1 MFAQSGA
8 PPLPASV
15 NPMTEES
22 NNHAYI
28 PLIRDMPKGE
38 RPRERLIQHGPSALS
53 VTELVAILLRTGVT
67 GENVLSMSNRLLSY
81 FGGLAGDTIGGV
93 ADGARENGQQDG
105 QRNLVGLG
113 LVRAPI
119 ADLCEQKGVSEA
131 KACQLLAAFELGRRA
146 VSIGPIDR
154 PIINNPRD
162 VLNILGADMG
172 FRDQEHL
179 RVLLLSMKSEVTG
192 IHEIY
197 KGTVNAAHVRVAE
210 VLRPAV
216 RENCPSIIVVHNH
229 PSGDP
234 TPSGP
239 DILITRQIGQ
249 AAQMMDIELLD
260 HIIIAGQDCFSMKNK
275 GLGFGS

>member
-1 MFAQSGA
+1 MLTQTRSAL
-8 PPLPASV
+8 LPASV
-15 NPMTEES
+15 NPMTES
-22 NNHAYI
+22 DNHTYT

-38 RPRERLIQHGPSALS
+38 RPRERLIQHGPDALS

-67 GENVLSMSNRLLSY
+67 GENVLNMSNRLLSR
-81 FGGLAGDTIGGV
+81 FGGLAGDAIDGI
-93 ADGARENGQQDG
+93 ADGGRANGSPED
-105 QRNLVGLG
+105 QRDLVGLG
-113 LVRAPI
+113 LVRASI
-119 ADLCEQKGVSEA
+119 GDLCEQKGVSEA

-146 VSIGPIDR
+146 VSIGLPDR
-154 PIINNPRD
+154 PVINNPRD
-162 VLNILGADMG
+162 VFNILGADMC

-179 RVLLLSMKSEVTG
+179 RVLLLSMKSEVTS

-197 KGTVNAAHVRVAE
+197 KGTVNAANVRVAE

-229 PSGDP
+229 PSGDL

-260 HIIIAGQDCFSMKNK
+260 HIIIAGQDCVSMKNK